1 MSEKCTEC
9 GHYIEGERQW
19 ISNRCSEC
27 ADTASATD
35 ALNTSITVNRHRKFQ
50 KRSPSNTTPEEITE
64 IEAGYT
70 KTELKQTD
78 EERAEVDYQ
87 REKRRK
93 AKVQHTVFPREN

>member
-35 ALNTSITVNRHRKFQ
+35 ALNIALTTRHDQRFNKSADTRTGLDVYEEKKHMDEIYDPNARDFEDAGHKEARLRKRKEQ
-50 KRSPSNTTPEEITE
+50 DTAIS
-64 IEAGYT
+64 Y
-70 KTELKQTD
+70 D
-78 EERAEVDYQ
+78 EE
-87 REKRRK
+87 
-93 AKVQHTVFPREN
+93 N